1 MHIPGAEKF
10 VAMCFGGMT
19 REMILSPT
27 DLQLLKPSID
37 AACRS
42 ARPHAIVA
50 ALLTGGTALAVN
62 GGVMFS
68 RGLSQN
74 AILDDTVFFGAASI
88 GMCLFFGLLAGWTIV
103 MPMVAR
109 KRLSEGE
116 ELFDCYW
123 GTKHDWLPKRSM
135 WFFTPLACAMLL
147 LFTLV
152 PLCVIERVDEHGILA
167 GQIVKKNYPY
177 TEVTEVSID
186 LEATN
191 KGMSPFVKV
200 VFKDGQICSLHEGS
214 NAKVHANAIA
224 EYVSKRSG
232 VAVRKGRMVP

>member
-10 VAMCFGGMT
+10 FAKLFGGVT
-19 REMILSPT
+19 KEMILSPT
-27 DLQLLKPSID
+27 DLQLLKPSVD

-50 ALLTGGTALAVN
+50 ALLTGGTALIVN
-62 GGVMFS
+62 GSVMLS
-68 RGLSQN
+68 RGLSKN
-74 AILDDTVFFGAASI
+74 AVLDDTMFFGTASI
-88 GMCLFFGLLAGWTIV
+88 GMSLFFGLLVGWTIV

-109 KRLSEGE
+109 RKLSEGE

-167 GQIVKKNYPY
+167 GEIVKVNYPY
-177 TEVTEVSID
+177 SEVTEVSID
-186 LEATN
+186 MEASRQ
-191 KGMSPFVKV
+191 GMSPFVKI
-200 VFKDGQICSLHEGS
+200 VFKDGQTCSLHEGS
-214 NAKVHANAIA
+214 NKKVHANLIA